1 MVVPAPGTSCKQFA
15 ASEIAD
21 LLGFCYIK
29 DGWRAVVIQTV
40 LHILL
45 GLILLRAIV
54 ATINR
59 WGSDEFW
66 QPRFICSSIAM
77 LCLAECE
84 VCYWLFASKPLLGL
98 YWRLGANVAVLAY
111 CFCCRRPGSKNFLQL
126 FLTLAVCS
134 VGNIVTEAWFLP
146 GMWINAVAHALFIR
160 MFLKSGNMPKATW
173 VWWFLLSIIG
183 VAAGLYVTVAYPDA
197 VVFFVCLFIP
207 IILLMFMSGIRQKG
221 NLRTG
226 TMLFVLADCLLGF
239 YYLHQ
244 EFPYVHIA
252 SVVVYFLS
260 LMVFSR
266 SLIDEDVFIAKKGD
280 VGLLKSLWESLT
292 GFVQERPGVVVP
304 ADRGRQLQR

>member
-1 MVVPAPGTSCKQFA
+1 
-15 ASEIAD
+15 
-21 LLGFCYIK
+21 
-29 DGWRAVVIQTV
+29 
-40 LHILL
+40 
-45 GLILLRAIV
+45 
-54 ATINR
+54 
-59 WGSDEFW
+59 
-66 QPRFICSSIAM
+66 
-77 LCLAECE
+77 
-84 VCYWLFASKPLLGL
+84 
-98 YWRLGANVAVLAY
+98 
-111 CFCCRRPGSKNFLQL
+111 
-126 FLTLAVCS
+126 
-134 VGNIVTEAWFLP
+134 
-146 GMWINAVAHALFIR
+146 
-160 MFLKSGNMPKATW
+160 
-173 VWWFLLSIIG
+173 
-183 VAAGLYVTVAYPDA
+183 
-197 VVFFVCLFIP
+197 
-207 IILLMFMSGIRQKG
+207 MFMSGMRQKG